1 MSKIGFVG
9 CGNMCQALIGA
20 VLRKGTT
27 TADNIYGPVKHEA
40 TVQKVLKEYPGVH
53 ITTNIT
59 ETTKPCN
66 LVFLGVKPQNALEV
80 LDVVRESWAQDKIL
94 VSICAGIVIS
104 TLEEHLPAG
113 AKVVRVMPNMP
124 CLIGE
129 MAAGYSLNE
138 HCTEEDDGRVKEVL
152 DAAGLAYKI
161 PECQIDALAAIS
173 GSGPAYVAY
182 LIQEFAKAGVRAGL
196 PEEVAEGLALQTFK
210 GTADMLAETGMKPQ
224 TLIDKVTSP
233 KGTTLAGR
241 QILESGQ
248 IPVIFNGTVDA
259 SIKRA
264 KELGE
269 DAKKKK

>member
-1 MSKIGFVG
+1 MNKIGFVG

-20 VLRKGTT
+20 ILRKGTV
-27 TADNIYGPVKHEA
+27 TADNIYGAVKHEA
-40 TVQKVLKEYPGVH
+40 TAQKVLKEYPGIH
-53 ITTNIT
+53 ITTDIT
-59 ETTKPCN
+59 ETTEPCGI
-66 LVFLGVKPQNALEV
+66 VFLGVKPQNALEV
-80 LDVVRESWAQDKIL
+80 LDVMKESWSQEKIL
-94 VSICAGIVIS
+94 VSICAGIVIP

-138 HCTEEDDGRVKEVL
+138 SCTEDDDERVKEVL
-152 DAAGLAYKI
+152 SAAGVAYKI
-161 PECQIDALAAIS
+161 PECQIDAVAAIS

-182 LIQEFAKAGVRAGL
+182 LIQEFARAGVRAGL
-196 PEEVAEGLALQTFK
+196 PEDIAAGLALQTFK
-210 GTADMLAETGMKPQ
+210 GTSDMLTETGMTAQ

-241 QILESGQ
+241 QILENGQ
-248 IPVIFNGTVDA
+248 IPTIFNGTVDA

-264 KELGE
+264 KELCE

>member
-20 VLRKGTT
+20 ILRKGLIN
-27 TADNIYGPVKHEA
+27 ADCIYGAVKHE
-40 TVQKVLKEYPGVH
+40 TTIQKVLNDYPGTH
-53 ITTNIT
+53 ITIDIT

-66 LVFLGVKPQNALEV
+66 LIFLGVKPQNALEV
-80 LDVVRESWAQDKIL
+80 LDIISESWTQDKIL
-94 VSICAGIVIS
+94 VSICAGIVIP
-104 TLEEHLPAG
+104 TLEQHLPTG

-138 HCTEEDDGRVKEVL
+138 YCTEDDDRRVKEVL
-152 DAAGLAYKI
+152 GAAGLAYKI
-161 PECQIDALAAIS
+161 PEDQIDALAAIS

-182 LIQEFAKAGVRAGL
+182 LIQEFARAGVRAGL
-196 PEEVAEGLALQTFK
+196 PEDVAEGLALQTFR
-210 GTADMLAETGMKPQ
+210 GTADMLRETGMSPQ

-241 QILESGQ
+241 QVLENGQ

-269 DAKKKK
+269 EAKKK